1 MKLCKLLTSVV
12 LASVLLPSAALH
24 AETVRWARSS
34 DPATLDPH
42 AVNLNTNVTFLHQ
55 VYEPLVLRTAD
66 GKLQPALATSWQVT
80 RDPTVW
86 EFKLRPGV
94 RFHDGAP
101 FGADDVVFSIQRAKA
116 PTSAWKTLL
125 APVVEVRKVD
135 ALTVQLKTSGP
146 NLVLPHTLTN
156 LFIVNAAWSRAHQA
170 EQPQDVSGKDENFA
184 TRNEN
189 GTGAYQLVSREQDTR
204 TVFRQF
210 PGYWGKGQFPLEV
223 TQIVFQPIKT
233 AATRVAALL
242 SGEVDFVQDVPAQ
255 DVARLKADARLRVT
269 EGLENRT
276 IYLGLNV
283 GAGELKYSDVKG
295 RNPLADARVREAFR
309 LAIDRDTLRTAV
321 MRGLSVPAGI
331 ITPQFVHGY
340 EKAFDTWPKPD
351 AARARQLLA
360 EAGYPGGFGI
370 TLHCPNNR
378 YVNDETI
385 CTAVAG
391 FLARI
396 GVRVSVAARPIAQH
410 ATAINQA
417 DTDFYLYGWAA
428 PTFDSAY
435 IFDYL
440 VHTRGKD
447 GRGSA
452 NAIGY
457 SNPDID
463 AKIASLAAERDPAK
477 RDATIHAIWQTVQ
490 QEGFYIALH
499 HQVLDY
505 AMQRKL
511 DIPVSPEDA
520 ILFKNVKVGDPAAAR

>member
-1 MKLCKLLTSVV
+1 LIT
-12 LASVLLPSAALH
+12 ASIISTTAAQ

-42 AVNLNTNVTFLHQ
+42 AVNLNTNVTLLHQ
-55 VYEPLVLRTAD
+55 VYEPLILRGAD
-66 GKLQPALATSWQVT
+66 GKLQPALATAWKLT
-80 RDPTVW
+80 ADPTVW

-94 RFHDGAP
+94 KFHDGATLS
-101 FGADDVVFSIQRAKA
+101 ADDVVFSIQRAKA

-135 ALTVQLKTSGP
+135 ALTVQVKTSGP
-146 NLVLPHTLTN
+146 NLVLPNTLTN
-156 LFIVNAAWSRAHQA
+156 LFILNAAWSKEHRA
-170 EQPQDVSGKDENFA
+170 EQPQDVSGKEENFA

-204 TVFRQF
+204 TVFKQF
-210 PGYWGKGQFPLEV
+210 TGYWGKDQSPLDV
-223 TQIVFQPIKT
+223 TEIIYLPIK
-233 AATRVAALL
+233 APATRIAALL

-255 DVARLKADARLRVT
+255 DVAKLKAAAGLRVT

-283 GAGELKYSDVKG
+283 GDKPLKYSDVKDK
-295 RNPLADARVREAFR
+295 NPLADPRVREAFG
-309 LAIDRDTLRTAV
+309 LAIDREALRTAV
-321 MRGLSVPAGI
+321 MRSLSVPAGL

-340 EKAFDTWPKPD
+340 EKALDTWPKPD
-351 AARARQLLA
+351 VARARQLLA
-360 EAGYPGGFGI
+360 EAGYANGFGI

-378 YVNDETI
+378 YVNDEAI
-385 CTAVAG
+385 CTAISG
-391 FLARI
+391 FLARV
-396 GVRVSVAARPIAQH
+396 GVKASVVARPIALH

-457 SNPDID
+457 SNADTD
-463 AKIASLAAERDPAK
+463 AKIASLATEGDAKK

-490 QEGFYIALH
+490 KEGFYLPLH

-511 DIPVSPEDA
+511 DIPVNPEDA
-520 ILFKNVKVGDPAAAR
+520 ILFKNVKIVAP

>member
-1 MKLCKLLTSVV
+1 MLTRSF
-12 LASVLLPSAALH
+12 LTAALL
-24 AETVRWARSS
+24 AASLLSSVDLQAQTVRWARAS

-42 AVNLNTNVTFLHQ
+42 AVNLNTNVTLQHQ
-55 VYEPLVLRTAD
+55 IYEPLVLRTAD
-66 GKLQPALATSWQVT
+66 GKLQPGLATSWKVT
-80 RDPTVW
+80 ADPSVW

-94 RFHDGAP
+94 KFHDGAA
-101 FGADDVVFSIQRAKA
+101 FSADDVVFSIQRAKL
-116 PTSAWKTLL
+116 PSSAWKTLL
-125 APVVEVRKVD
+125 APIVEVRKVD
-135 ALTVQLKTSGP
+135 TLTVQVKTTGA
-146 NLVLPHTLTN
+146 NLVLPNTLTN
-156 LFIVNAAWSRAHQA
+156 LFILNAAWSKAHQS
-170 EQPQDVSGKDENFA
+170 EQPQDVSGKNEIFA

-189 GTGAYQLVSREQDTR
+189 GTGPYQLVSREQDTR
-204 TVFRQF
+204 TVFKQF

-223 TQIVFQPIKT
+223 TEIVYLPIK
-233 AATRVAALL
+233 APATRIAALL

-255 DVARLKADARLRVT
+255 DVAKLKADPQLRVN

-283 GAGELKYSDVKG
+283 GAKELKYSDVKG
-295 RNPLADARVREAFR
+295 KNPLADPRVREAFG
-309 LAIDRDTLRTAV
+309 LAIDREALRVAV

-331 ITPQFVHGY
+331 ITPHFVNGY

-351 AARARQLLA
+351 TARAKQLLA
-360 EAGYPGGFGI
+360 DAGYPNGFGI

-378 YVNDETI
+378 YVNDEAI
-385 CTAVAG
+385 CSAVGG
-391 FLARI
+391 FLARV
-396 GVRVSVAARPIAQH
+396 GVKVTVAARPIAQH

-440 VHTRGKD
+440 VYTRGKD

-457 SNPDID
+457 SNADTD
-463 AKIASLAAERDPAK
+463 AKIASLATEGDVRK
-477 RDATIHAIWQTVQ
+477 RDATIRAIWQTVQ
-490 QEGFYIALH
+490 QEGFYLPLH

-511 DIPVSPEDA
+511 DIPVNPEDA
-520 ILFKNVKVGDPAAAR
+520 IFFKSVKLAPAGK

>member
-1 MKLCKLLTSVV
+1 MFIRTLLN
-12 LASVLLPSAALH
+12 AALVAATVFSGATLH
-24 AETVRWARSS
+24 AETVRWARAS

-42 AVNLNTNVTFLHQ
+42 AVNLNTNVTLLHQ

-66 GKLQPALATSWQVT
+66 GKLQPGLATAWKIT
-80 RDPTVW
+80 ADPTVW

-94 RFHDGAP
+94 KFHDGAALT
-101 FGADDVVFSIQRAKA
+101 ADDVVFTIQRAKA
-116 PTSAWKTLL
+116 ATSAWKTLL
-125 APVVEVRKVD
+125 TPVVEARKVD
-135 ALTVQLKTSGP
+135 ALTVQIKTSGP
-146 NLVLPHTLTN
+146 NLVLPNTLTN
-156 LFIVNAAWSRAHQA
+156 LFIVNAAWSKAHQS

-189 GTGAYQLVSREQDTR
+189 GTGPYQLVSREPDTR
-204 TVFRQF
+204 TVFKLF
-210 PGYWGKGQFPLEV
+210 DGYWGKGQAPLDV
-223 TQIVFQPIKT
+223 TEIVYLPIKS
-233 AATRVAALL
+233 AATRIAALL

-255 DVARLKADARLRVT
+255 DVARLKADNSLRVT

-283 GAGELKYSDVKG
+283 GAKELKYSDVKG
-295 RNPLADARVREAFR
+295 KNPLADARVREAFA
-309 LAIDRDTLRTAV
+309 LAVDRDALRTAV

-351 AARARQLLA
+351 VAQAKKLLA
-360 EAGYPGGFGI
+360 EAGYPNGFGI

-378 YVNDETI
+378 YVNDEAI
-385 CTAVAG
+385 CTAVSG

-396 GVRVSVAARPIAQH
+396 GVKATVAARPIAQH

-457 SNPDID
+457 SNAETD
-463 AKIASLAAERDPAK
+463 AQIASLATEGDAKK

-490 QEGFYIALH
+490 KEGFYLPLH

-505 AMQRKL
+505 AMKRKF
-511 DIPVSPEDA
+511 DIPVNPEDA
-520 ILFKNVKVGDPAAAR
+520 IFFKNVKVAAP

>member
-1 MKLCKLLTSVV
+1 MLS
-12 LASVLLPSAALH
+12 
-24 AETVRWARSS
+24 
-34 DPATLDPH
+34 
-42 AVNLNTNVTFLHQ
+42 
-55 VYEPLVLRTAD
+55 
-66 GKLQPALATSWQVT
+66 
-80 RDPTVW
+80 
-86 EFKLRPGV
+86 
-94 RFHDGAP
+94 
-101 FGADDVVFSIQRAKA
+101 
-116 PTSAWKTLL
+116 
-125 APVVEVRKVD
+125 
-135 ALTVQLKTSGP
+135 
-146 NLVLPHTLTN
+146 
-156 LFIVNAAWSRAHQA
+156 
-170 EQPQDVSGKDENFA
+170 
-184 TRNEN
+184 
-189 GTGAYQLVSREQDTR
+189 DTR
-204 TVFRQF
+204 TVLRQF

-331 ITPQFVHGY
+331 IAPQFVHGY

-463 AKIASLAAERDPAK
+463 AKIASLAVERDPAK

-511 DIPVSPEDA
+511 DIPVNPEDA
-520 ILFKNVKVGDPAAAR
+520 IFFKNVKVGDPAAAR

>member
-1 MKLCKLLTSVV
+1 MKKLPLLAAV
-12 LASVLLPSAALH
+12 LAVSLFLPAVGD
-24 AETVRWARSS
+24 AETVRWARAS
-34 DPATLDPH
+34 DPSTLDPH
-42 AVNLNTNVTFLHQ
+42 AVNLNTNVTLLHQ

-66 GKLQPALATSWQVT
+66 GKLQPGLATSWKVT
-80 RDPTVW
+80 ADPTVW
-86 EFKLRPGV
+86 EFRLRPGV
-94 RFHDGAP
+94 QFHDGALLT
-101 FGADDVVFSIQRAKA
+101 ADDVVFSIQRAKA

-135 ALTVQLKTSGP
+135 TQTVHVKTSGA

-156 LFIVNAAWSRAHQA
+156 LFIVNAAWSKAHQA
-170 EQPQDVSGKDENFA
+170 EQPQDVAGKEENFA

-189 GTGAYQLVSREQDTR
+189 GTGPYALVSRDQDTR
-204 TVFRQF
+204 TVLRQF
-210 PGYWGKGQFPLEV
+210 DGYWGRGKFPLQV
-223 TQIVFQPIKT
+223 TEIVYQPIKT

-242 SGEVDFVQDVPAQ
+242 SGEVDFVQDVPTQ
-255 DVARLKADARLRVT
+255 DVARLKADPRIRVT

-283 GAGELKYSDVKG
+283 GARELRYADVKG
-295 RNPLADARVREAFR
+295 RNPLADPRVREAFR
-309 LAIDRDTLRTAV
+309 LAVDRETLQRSV

-331 ITPQFVHGY
+331 ITPRFVHGY
-340 EKAFDTWPKPD
+340 EKAFEVWPKPD
-351 AARARQLLA
+351 VARGKRLLA
-360 EAGYPGGFGI
+360 EAGYPDGFGI

-385 CTAVAG
+385 CTSVAG

-396 GVRVSVAARPIAQH
+396 GVRVAVVARPISIH

-457 SNPDID
+457 SDAQTD
-463 AKIASLAAERDPAK
+463 AKIASLATEGDAVK
-477 RDATIHAIWQTVQ
+477 RDATLHAIWQTVQ
-490 QEGFYIALH
+490 QEGFYIPLH

-505 AMQRKL
+505 AMTRRL
-511 DIPVSPEDA
+511 DIPVNPEDA
-520 ILFKNVKVGDPAAAR
+520 IFFKNVKVSAPAAR

>member
-1 MKLCKLLTSVV
+1 MTLRLLLAAAV
-12 LASVLLPSAALH
+12 LSTALLPVAAPH

-34 DPATLDPH
+34 DPSTLDPH
-42 AVNLNTNVTFLHQ
+42 AVNLNTNVTLLHQ
-55 VYEPLVLRTAD
+55 VYEPLILRSAD
-66 GKLQPALATSWQVT
+66 GTLKPALATSWRVT
-80 RDPTVW
+80 ADPTVW
-86 EFKLRPGV
+86 EFKLRPDV

-101 FGADDVVFSIQRAKA
+101 LTADDVAFSVQRAKA

-125 APVVEVRKVD
+125 APVVDVRKVD
-135 ALTVQLKTSGP
+135 VLTVQLKTAGP

-156 LFIVNAAWSRAHQA
+156 LFIVNAAWAKAHQS
-170 EQPQDVSGKDENFA
+170 EQPQDVSGKQEIYA
-184 TRNEN
+184 TRHTN
-189 GTGAYQLVSREQDTR
+189 GTGPYQLVSREPDER
-204 TVFRQF
+204 TVFTQF
-210 PGYWGKGQFPLEV
+210 TGYWGRGQVPLEV
-223 TQIVFQPIKT
+223 TDIVFLPIKS
-233 AATRVAALL
+233 AATRIAGLV

-255 DVARLKADARLRVT
+255 DVARLKAESGLRVT
-269 EGLENRT
+269 EGLESRT
-276 IYLGLNV
+276 IYLGLNS
-283 GAGELKYSDVKG
+283 GAKELKYSDVKG
-295 RNPLADARVREAFR
+295 RNPLANPRVREAFR
-309 LAIDRDTLRTAV
+309 LAIDREALKTSV

-331 ITPQFVHGY
+331 ITPPFVHGY
-340 EKAFDTWPKPD
+340 DKAFDTWPKPD
-351 AARARQLLA
+351 VARAKQLLA
-360 EAGYPGGFGI
+360 DAGYPNGFGL
-370 TLHCPNNR
+370 TLHCSNNR
-378 YVNDETI
+378 YVNDEAI
-385 CTAVAG
+385 CVAVAG

-396 GVRVSVAARPIAQH
+396 GVKVTVAARPIAQH

-452 NAIGY
+452 NAVGY

-463 AKIASLAAERDPAK
+463 AKIVSLASQGDAKK
-477 RDATIHAIWQTVQ
+477 RDATLRDIWATVQ

-520 ILFKNVKVGDPAAAR
+520 IFFKDVKLGTAAR